1 MKYRNYIFD
10 QGNVI
15 LDINPQLSLDAL
27 AALLPEELDDAVI
40 TPADL
45 LGGAVGSLVGEF
57 QVGNISTDS
66 FLDSLLPSMRQ
77 GVTRKQLLDA
87 WNALILDVPQQRRDA
102 LLRLR
107 ASGARTYMLS
117 NTNDAHM
124 ERIYEKCFGG
134 SRDNMLVY
142 FDDLFL
148 SNEMH
153 LAKPDP
159 AIFHELIRRTGI
171 NPAESVFVDDLQKN
185 LDTASALGFDTLLS
199 TGDFWLGKLMVSSI
213 NSF

>member
-1 MKYRNYIFD
+1 MRYKNYIFD

-15 LDINPQLSLDAL
+15 LNINPQLSLDAFSQIL
-27 AALLPEELDDAVI
+27 SDSAEKSAPI
-40 TPADL
+40 TAADL
-45 LGGAVGSLVGEF
+45 LGGAVGTIVGDF
-57 QVGNISTDS
+57 QVGRITTEHFIDK
-66 FLDSLLPSMRQ
+66 LLPSMRL

-134 SRDNMLVY
+134 CRDNMLEY

-153 LAKPDP
+153 LAKPDLE
-159 AIFHELIRRTGI
+159 IFNELIRRTGI
-171 NPAESVFVDDLQKN
+171 NPAESIFVDDLQKN
-185 LDTASALGFDTLLS
+185 LDTASALGLHTLLS
-199 TGDFWLGKLMVSSI
+199 TGDYWIHKLFE
-213 NSF
+213 NY

>member
-1 MKYRNYIFD
+1 MRYKNYIFD

-15 LDINPQLSLDAL
+15 LNINPQLSLDAFSQIL
-27 AALLPEELDDAVI
+27 SDSAENSAPI
-40 TPADL
+40 TAADL
-45 LGGAVGSLVGEF
+45 LGGAVGTIVGDF
-57 QVGNISTDS
+57 QVGRITTEHFIDK
-66 FLDSLLPSMRQ
+66 LLPSMRL

-107 ASGARTYMLS
+107 AFGARTYMLS

-134 SRDNMLVY
+134 CRDNMLEY

-159 AIFHELIRRTGI
+159 EIFNELIRRTGI
-171 NPAESVFVDDLQKN
+171 NPAESIFVDDLQKN
-185 LDTASALGFDTLLS
+185 LDTASALGFHTLLS
-199 TGDFWLGKLMVSSI
+199 TGDYWIHKLFE
-213 NSF
+213 NY

>member
-1 MKYRNYIFD
+1 MRYKNYIFD

-15 LDINPQLSLDAL
+15 LNINPQLSLDAFSQIL
-27 AALLPEELDDAVI
+27 SDSAENSAPI
-40 TPADL
+40 TAADL
-45 LGGAVGSLVGEF
+45 LGGAVGTIVGDF
-57 QVGNISTDS
+57 QVGRITTEHFIDK
-66 FLDSLLPSMRQ
+66 LLPSMRL

-134 SRDNMLVY
+134 CRDNMLEY

-159 AIFHELIRRTGI
+159 EIFNELIRRTGI
-171 NPAESVFVDDLQKN
+171 NPAESIFVDDLQKN
-185 LDTASALGFDTLLS
+185 LDTASALGFHTLLS
-199 TGDFWLGKLMVSSI
+199 TGDYWIHKLFE
-213 NSF
+213 NY

>member
-1 MKYRNYIFD
+1 MQYKNYIFD

-15 LDINPQLSLDAL
+15 IDINPQLSLDAL
-27 AALLPEELDDAVI
+27 TPLLPDTTDGSSPI
-40 TPADL
+40 TAADL
-45 LGGAVGSLVGEF
+45 LGGTAGTLVGDYM
-57 QVGNISTDS
+57 VGKISTDT
-66 FLDSLLPSMRQ
+66 FLDSLLPSLRR
-77 GVTRKQLLDA
+77 GVTRSQLLDA

-124 ERIYEKCFGG
+124 ARIYEKCFGG
-134 SRDNMLVY
+134 KRDNMLEY

-153 LAKPDP
+153 LGKPDP
-159 AIFHELIRRTGI
+159 AIFLELIRRTGI
-171 NPAESVFVDDLQKN
+171 NPAESIFIDDLPKN
-185 LDTASALGFDTLLS
+185 IKTASDLGFNTLLS
-199 TGDFWLGKLMVSSI
+199 TGDLWLHRLL
-213 NSF
+213 

>member
-1 MKYRNYIFD
+1 MRYKNYIFD

-15 LDINPQLSLDAL
+15 LNINPQLSLDAFSQIL
-27 AALLPEELDDAVI
+27 SDSAEKSAPI
-40 TPADL
+40 TAADL
-45 LGGAVGSLVGEF
+45 LGGAVGTIVGDF
-57 QVGNISTDS
+57 QVGRISTEHFIDK
-66 FLDSLLPSMRQ
+66 LLPSMRL

-134 SRDNMLVY
+134 CRDNMLEY

-159 AIFHELIRRTGI
+159 EIFNELIRRTGI
-171 NPAESVFVDDLQKN
+171 NPAESIFVDDLQKN
-185 LDTASALGFDTLLS
+185 LDTASALGFHTLLS
-199 TGDFWLGKLMVSSI
+199 TGDYWIHKLFE
-213 NSF
+213 NY

>member
-1 MKYRNYIFD
+1 MRYKNYIFD

-15 LDINPQLSLDAL
+15 LNINPQLSLDAFSQI
-27 AALLPEELDDAVI
+27 LPDSAENSAPI
-40 TPADL
+40 TAADL
-45 LGGAVGSLVGEF
+45 LGGAVGTIVGDF
-57 QVGNISTDS
+57 QVGRITTEHFIDK
-66 FLDSLLPSMRQ
+66 LLPSMRL

-134 SRDNMLVY
+134 CRDNMLEY

-159 AIFHELIRRTGI
+159 EIFNELICRTGI
-171 NPAESVFVDDLQKN
+171 NPAESIFVDDLQKN
-185 LDTASALGFDTLLS
+185 LDTASALGFHTLLS
-199 TGDFWLGKLMVSSI
+199 TGDYWIHKLFE
-213 NSF
+213 NY